1 MTAERFL
8 LWLLRLNAAVLLLAA
23 PCALLPFTSMAWV
36 HREVLGLG
44 PLPDMPIIRYMGRSL
59 SILYATY
66 GLITLYITISWP
78 RYREVVPLVALAPCS
93 LWRRNAGCRSRRRDA
108 VVVGRGR
115 RATSGNNGSGDAGD
129 LLESG
134 PTSAMTERLRS
145 FKNGHALANIC
156 PPAPWPFQVFVNDFA
171 STPFIAK

>member
-78 RYREVVPLVALAPCS
+78 RYREVVPLVAWLHVAFGAAMLAVD
-93 LWRRNAGCRSRRRDA
+93 RDA
-108 VVVGRGR
+108 GMPWWWVAAEGPPLAIMGLVMLALFWKVGQRV
-115 RATSGNNGSGDAGD
+115 
-129 LLESG
+129 
-134 PTSAMTERLRS
+134 P
-145 FKNGHALANIC
+145 
-156 PPAPWPFQVFVNDFA
+156 
-171 STPFIAK
+171 